1 MDGGPLL
8 PDSHPLAPSRAM
20 SDDPAPQSQ
29 AEARSESHEEP
40 HGDPRYASQAAAAEP
55 APVAF
60 EGGAGAPDD
69 SGAGTT
75 RRSEWVFLVL
85 AVFFSLAL
93 VSIPPIFFT
102 SIDLTATP
110 EANGGDGAPDGSEAA
125 REPER
130 LQLLQ
135 ETRADA
141 FAKLS
146 TYGPIEDGGGA
157 YRIPLDRAMR
167 LTLREDYGSS
177 GDGAQGSGAP
187 ALDVPARR

>member
-1 MDGGPLL
+1 
-8 PDSHPLAPSRAM
+8 M

-40 HGDPRYASQAAAAEP
+40 HGNPRYASQAAAAEP

-146 TYGPIEDGGGA
+146 TYGPIEDDGGA

-167 LTLREDYGSS
+167 LTLRQDTS
-177 GDGAQGSGAP
+177 AAAP
-187 ALDVPARR
+187 AASRPARGELAAPPGSALRSMTPS

>member
-1 MDGGPLL
+1 
-8 PDSHPLAPSRAM
+8 M

-40 HGDPRYASQAAAAEP
+40 HGNPRYASQAAAAEP

-60 EGGAGAPDD
+60 
-69 SGAGTT
+69 
-75 RRSEWVFLVL
+75 VL
-85 AVFFSLAL
+85 AVLFSLAL

-177 GDGAQGSGAP
+177 GDEAQGSGAP
-187 ALDVPARR
+187 ALDAPARR